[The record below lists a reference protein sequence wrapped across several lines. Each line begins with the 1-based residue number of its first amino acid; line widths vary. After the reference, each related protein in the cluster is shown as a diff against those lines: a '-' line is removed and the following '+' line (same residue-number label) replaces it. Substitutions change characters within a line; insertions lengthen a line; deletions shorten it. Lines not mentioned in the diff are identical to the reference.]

1 MIITEFELRANWHKT
16 KDKIITLPAGSV
28 ITPSARDFIRS
39 KGIQV
44 QIEGDGI
51 YDLNKNTFANAEH
64 TRNLSEQSAKHESKA
79 LKPEHMT
86 HLHGG
91 NLVSKNHPIIAYRG
105 QLDLLQTECVE
116 AQVYFQAQGEYELVQ
131 KLEEITALLR
141 ELMVAEVKEQTYEF
155 KGLLGLS
162 PEEIR
167 EHSHHPQ
174 KYYGVAHAPLNYGN
188 GPIAAKLQRCRAKA
202 REVELFAHRAFT
214 NEHDQCSRPDIILVL
229 NRLSS
234 VFYILACE
242 AQGQSKRLKKTGHDP
257 LVAQKGERA
266 EMAEKAERLVPIGI
280 SNRHVHLSEEDLCV
294 LFGYGYTLTKDKDLS
309 QPGQFSSSETLT
321 LVGPKGTLENVRI
334 LGPTRQKTQVELS
347 ATDCFVLG
355 ITPVLR
361 ESGDHQGTPG
371 CILGGPAGSIE
382 LVSGVLV
389 ASRHIHLHPKDA
401 DSLRLKDG
409 DRVKVRALSPRP
421 VTMEDVLI
429 RVDPNYKKEMHCDR
443 DEGNAALIGS
453 GGQGLILEEEP

>member
-16 KDKIITLPAGSV
+16 KDKVITLPAGSV

-44 QIEGDGI
+44 QIEGDGV

-64 TRNLSEQSAKHESKA
+64 TRNLGEQFVKPESRA

-86 HLHGG
+86 HLHQG

-105 QLDLLQTECVE
+105 QMDLLQTECVE
-116 AQVYFQAQGEYELVQ
+116 AQVYFQAQGEHELVR

-141 ELMVAEVKEQTYEF
+141 ELMVAEVKEQSYEF
-155 KGLLGLS
+155 KGLFGLS

-167 EHSHHPQ
+167 ERSHHPQ
-174 KYYGVAHAPLNYGN
+174 KYYGITHAPLNYGN
-188 GPIAAKLQRCRAKA
+188 GPIVAKLQHCRAKV
-202 REVELFAHRAFT
+202 REVELFANRAFS
-214 NEHDQCSRPDIILVL
+214 NEQGKCLRPDIILVL

-234 VFYILACE
+234 IFYILACE
-242 AQGQSKRLKKTGHDP
+242 VQSQRKGLNKK
-257 LVAQKGERA
+257 E
-266 EMAEKAERLVPIGI
+266 ERLVPIGV

-294 LFGYGYTLTKDKDLS
+294 LFGYGYALAKDKDLS
-309 QPGQFSSSETLT
+309 QPGQFVASETIT
-321 LVGPKGTLENVRI
+321 LVGPKGSLENVRI
-334 LGPTRQKTQVELS
+334 LGPTRKKTQVELS
-347 ATDCFVLG
+347 VTDCFVLG
-355 ITPVLR
+355 IPPVIR

-371 CILGGPAGSIE
+371 CILGGPAGNIE
-382 LVSGVLV
+382 LESGALV

-401 DSLRLKDG
+401 DALKLKDG
-409 DRVKVRALSPRP
+409 DRVRVRVLSPRP
-421 VTMEDVLI
+421 VIMEDVLI
-429 RVDPNYKKEMHCDR
+429 RVNSAFQKEMHCDR
-443 DEGNAALIGS
+443 DEGNAALIGT